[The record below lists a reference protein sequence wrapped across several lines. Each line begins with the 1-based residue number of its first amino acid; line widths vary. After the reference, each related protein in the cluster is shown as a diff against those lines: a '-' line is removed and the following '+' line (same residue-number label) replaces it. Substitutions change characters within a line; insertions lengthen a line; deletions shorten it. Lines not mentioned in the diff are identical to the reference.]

1 MPKHALRN
9 TTGLSQKLER
19 RGGNASRATHASRQR
34 RHVIRNRHVHVV
46 YPLDDHALSG
56 PSHRLLRGRRALV
69 LRRLHRLQQR
79 PLNPQYG
86 AMGLFLSFVTSP
98 IHPFR
103 RTDWQLE
110 RPESILRQGISQ
122 RYILTLRMRL
132 SLVTRCQHFLGLV
145 NIHRIRY
152 PEMRDSSPITCLT
165 PFFHQSSPTN

>member
-9 TTGLSQKLER
+9 TTGPSQKLGR
-19 RGGNASRATHASRQR
+19 QGGNANRAIRASRQR
-34 RHVIRNRHVHVV
+34 RHVIRNCHVHVV
-46 YPLDDHALSG
+46 YPLDDHALSR
-56 PSHRLLRGRRALV
+56 PSHRLPRGRRALA
-69 LRRLHRLQQR
+69 LRRLHHLQQQ
-79 PLNPQYG
+79 PLNPQHG

-110 RPESILRQGISQ
+110 RPENILRQGISQ
-122 RYILTLRMRL
+122 RSILTLRMRL
-132 SLVTRCQHFLGLV
+132 SLVTRCQRFLGLV

-165 PFFHQSSPTN
+165 PFFHQSSLIN